1 VIALMCF
8 IGVAAAIDVNDQVE
22 LTLDGGESVQGWFV
36 RGEPGHVVIH
46 LPKTGDTTRIPLSM
60 LSGIEVNGARVSSE
74 AFEIEIVQAYE
85 AWLQWRSDP
94 PAHPGPVWVAVSS
107 IALAGSGHALLG
119 DWQNA
124 AGLIVADT
132 VGMSVAAWEFGH
144 QQRINVLLGAVAVST
159 IMKAYGVSNGSRKA
173 RARRRKLGLEA
184 GR

>member
-8 IGVAAAIDVNDQVE
+8 IGLAAAIDINDQVE
-22 LTLDGGESVQGWFV
+22 LTLDGGETVQGWFV

-60 LSGIEVNGARVSSE
+60 LSDIEVNGTPVSSQN
-74 AFEIEIVQAYE
+74 FESEIRQAHE
-85 AWLQWRSDP
+85 DWLQWRADP
-94 PAHPGPVWVAVSS
+94 PAHPAPVWVAVSS
-107 IALAGSGHALLG
+107 VALAGSGHALLG

-124 AGLIVADT
+124 PGLIVADA

-144 QQRINVLLGAVAVST
+144 QQRVNVLLGAVAVST
-159 IMKAYGVSNGSRKA
+159 IMKAYGISNGSRKA
-173 RARRRKLGLEA
+173 RARRRKLGFEP